1 MILKGKA
8 AIVTGGSSGLG
19 EAVARRLAKHGVQV
33 LITDV
38 SDEQGKSIAREIG
51 AEYCH
56 CDVADEKDV
65 QSAVQA
71 AMDKYGKLDIVAN
84 VAGINIPK
92 KLVGK
97 NGVYPLSEWM
107 RIVQINLVGT
117 FNFVRF
123 GAEAMLKH
131 EPYEDG
137 ERGVFVNTSSIA
149 SFHGESGQTAY
160 SASKAGINGMMLPA
174 AREFQKQAIRFM
186 AIAPGL
192 FHTAIYDKM
201 DPALLQGLLKQ
212 TIYPKRFGIPD
223 EFAHAVQMIIENPMF
238 NGDTIRLD
246 GGIRF

>member
-1 MILKGKA
+1 MILNGKT

-19 EAVARRLAKHGVQV
+19 EAVARRLVKQGVQV
-33 LITDV
+33 VITDV
-38 SDEQGKSIAREIG
+38 SDEQGESIALEIG
-51 AEYCH
+51 ADYCH
-56 CDVADEKDV
+56 CNVSNETDV
-65 QSAVQA
+65 QFAIQSTI
-71 AMDKYGKLDIVAN
+71 DSYKTLDIVVN
-84 VAGINIPK
+84 VAGVNIPK

-97 NGVYPLSEWM
+97 NGVYPLNEWM
-107 RIVQINLVGT
+107 RVVQINLVGT
-117 FNFVRF
+117 FNFMRL

-149 SFHGESGQTAY
+149 SFHGEPGQTAY

-201 DPALLQGLLKQ
+201 DPAFLAGLLNQ
-212 TIYPKRFGIPD
+212 TIYPKRLGIPD
-223 EFAHAVQMIIENPMF
+223 EFAHAVQMVIENPMF

>member
-1 MILKGKA
+1 MILKEKT

-19 EAVARRLAKHGVQV
+19 EAVARRLAKQGVQV
-33 LITDV
+33 VITDV
-38 SDEQGKSIAREIG
+38 SDKQGESIASAIG
-51 AEYCH
+51 ADYRH
-56 CDVADEKDV
+56 CDVSNEAEV
-65 QSAVQA
+65 QRAIQST
-71 AMDKYGKLDIVAN
+71 MTNYGKLDIVVN
-84 VAGINIPK
+84 VAGVNIPK
-92 KLVGK
+92 KLVSK

-117 FNFVRF
+117 FNFIRF
-123 GAEAMLKH
+123 GVEAMLKH

-137 ERGVFVNTSSIA
+137 DRGVFVNTSSVS
-149 SFHGESGQTAY
+149 SFHGQAGQTAY

-192 FHTAIYDKM
+192 FHTAIYDKLE
-201 DPALLQGLLKQ
+201 PAVLDGLLKQ
-212 TIYPKRFGIPD
+212 TIYPKRLGIPD

-246 GGIRF
+246 GALRF